1 MDSPKKS
8 KEAYEIYEEII
19 IKDNYKLSLG
29 LSNNKYL
36 IIELTENEKSINKKY
51 TIQLSLQDL
60 MQKSKIFK
68 TCDSINECI
77 NLIKKLYQEKLLS
90 IIPMENS
97 VKIHF
102 SEFMLSKE
110 FDIILEVK
118 KIEPKEIIE
127 QLSNKVKQLEE
138 KIENLEN
145 WKKEVEKKINGY
157 IEKKQ
162 VEEIDSKIITKK
174 EEIEFLEKCLKK
186 DDPIFSK
193 KNIQFKLLYRA
204 TKDGD
209 GCSVFHSRVD
219 KKYNVLFIIQTIKGL
234 KFGGYTEQTWE
245 GDNPKEDNN
254 LFAFSLDYFKKYNPI
269 KGKKCMSPDKTR
281 GPRFEPW
288 IIWTGENFLSQ
299 NGNTCEKSSASNYF
313 EGFSKDYEINNGE
326 LYFTINEFEAF
337 QIIMS

>member
-219 KKYNVLFIIQTIKGL
+219 KKYNYMDWR
-234 KFGGYTEQTWE
+234 KF
-245 GDNPKEDNN
+245 
-254 LFAFSLDYFKKYNPI
+254 S
-269 KGKKCMSPDKTR
+269 
-281 GPRFEPW
+281 
-288 IIWTGENFLSQ
+288 
-299 NGNTCEKSSASNYF
+299 
-313 EGFSKDYEINNGE
+313 FSKW
-326 LYFTINEFEAF
+326 
-337 QIIMS
+337 